1 MLFPL
6 PGKMRRK
13 ISQCGMLQLFRTSD
27 RTWSATAARTS
38 RHPHRPRSSGSVGT
52 SPGGITSR
60 ISFLF
65 SSAPGFWQF
74 LIKEKNVF
82 SEGDMAVYPAHG
94 VGVIRAVE
102 TKKIGG
108 IDQSFYVFEILD
120 NSMRIMIPTSGS
132 KNVGLRAIVGKHEV
146 SNVYDI
152 LADRSVVLG
161 TQTWN
166 RRYRDYMEK
175 IKTGS
180 VQEVAVVLRDLFL
193 LSVDKDLSYGERKM
207 LDTAK
212 NLLVKELSLAQNT
225 EESAVSKS
233 IEAIFS

>member
-1 MLFPL
+1 M
-6 PGKMRRK
+6 
-13 ISQCGMLQLFRTSD
+13 
-27 RTWSATAARTS
+27 
-38 RHPHRPRSSGSVGT
+38 
-52 SPGGITSR
+52 
-60 ISFLF
+60 
-65 SSAPGFWQF
+65 
-74 LIKEKNVF
+74 F

-94 VGVIRAVE
+94 VGVIKAVE
-102 TKKIGG
+102 TKNVGG
-108 IDQSFYVFEILD
+108 IDQSFYVLEILD
-120 NSMRIMIPTSGS
+120 NSMRIMIPTVSS
-132 KNVGLRAIVGKHEV
+132 TNVGLRAIVGEEEV
-146 SNVYDI
+146 GGI
-152 LADRSVVLG
+152 LAILEDRTVELG

-180 VQEVAVVLRDLFL
+180 VHEVAVVLRDLFL

-225 EESAVSKS
+225 GEDAVTKT